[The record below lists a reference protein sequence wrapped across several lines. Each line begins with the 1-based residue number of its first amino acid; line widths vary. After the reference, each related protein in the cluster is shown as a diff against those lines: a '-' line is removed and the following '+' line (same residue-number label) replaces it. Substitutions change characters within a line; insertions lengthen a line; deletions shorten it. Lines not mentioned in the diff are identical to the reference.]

1 MNLDKEDV
9 YKDFVKNRGIFRQ
22 LTIDDNAVNTF
33 KVAWEKLGLG
43 YICQIEGSSRG
54 FTDIIAYY
62 GTSSYN
68 SKQMAY
74 FIDYVVQEA
83 QNLGIETKT
92 EQEIQELKER
102 WEFENKKSKS
112 N

>member
-1 MNLDKEDV
+1 
-9 YKDFVKNRGIFRQ
+9 
-22 LTIDDNAVNTF
+22 
-33 KVAWEKLGLG
+33 
-43 YICQIEGSSRG
+43 
-54 FTDIIAYY
+54 
-62 GTSSYN
+62 
-68 SKQMAY
+68 MAY